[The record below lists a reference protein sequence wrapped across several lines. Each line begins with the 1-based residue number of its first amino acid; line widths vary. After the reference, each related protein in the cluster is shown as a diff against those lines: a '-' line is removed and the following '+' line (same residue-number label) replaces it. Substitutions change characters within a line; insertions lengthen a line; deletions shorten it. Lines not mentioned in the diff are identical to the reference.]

1 MTLEDRI
8 AKLEAKLVPQEQEP
22 LYLLRVFVAPGQKL
36 PLPDPEYQHLQ
47 CGGQTWARLDDESED
62 AFKARAM
69 REVARSKGPL
79 VFAVNQRV
87 ARLLQAP

>member
-22 LYLLRVFVAPGQKL
+22 LYLVRVIVKVGQTG
-36 PLPDPEYQHLQ
+36 PTPAPEYRHLQ
-47 CGGQTWARLDDESED
+47 SGGQFWTRLEDESED
-62 AFKARAM
+62 AFKERAM
-69 REVARSKGPL
+69 REVCRSQAPL
-79 VFAVNQRV
+79 VFTVNRPV